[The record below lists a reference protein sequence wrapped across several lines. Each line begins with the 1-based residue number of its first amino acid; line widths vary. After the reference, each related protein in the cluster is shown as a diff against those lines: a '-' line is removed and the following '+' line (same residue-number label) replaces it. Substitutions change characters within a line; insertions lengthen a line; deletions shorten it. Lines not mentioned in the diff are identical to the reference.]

1 MFTQLHQFR
10 TETPALIN
18 VQGSMSYWSAIEGT
32 LSNARTPK
40 SNDCLGVRS

>member
-10 TETPALIN
+10 LGTPALIN

-32 LSNARTPK
+32 LCNGRTPK
-40 SNDCLGVRS
+40 SNDVAGVRS